1 MDLSSLSFPD
11 ITKWF
16 TDGKNLQGLG
26 SVLSAG
32 GSIYS
37 GIQQGQYAK
46 DLINLQK
53 QNYAR
58 QVNREDQQDANLA
71 NGFNNS
77 SYGLVKLS

>member
-16 TDGKNLQGLG
+16 SDGKNLQGLG
-26 SVLSAG
+26 TVLGAG

-37 GIQQGQYAK
+37 GIQQGKYAK
-46 DLINLQK
+46 DLLNLQK

-58 QVNREDQQDANLA
+58 QVSREDQQDANLA

-77 SYGLVKLS
+77 TYGLVKLS